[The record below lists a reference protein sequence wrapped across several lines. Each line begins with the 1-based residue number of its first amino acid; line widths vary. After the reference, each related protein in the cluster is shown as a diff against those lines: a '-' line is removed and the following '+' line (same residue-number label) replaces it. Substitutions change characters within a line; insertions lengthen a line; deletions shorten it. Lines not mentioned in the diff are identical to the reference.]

1 IEIDLVAAGIGHCV
15 HAQAGA
21 QGSVLVVFDEVQEAV
36 IDVGHAHQ
44 RGGGARAIE
53 FLLLGMLRG
62 ELRDRF
68 GQRRVAR
75 CNRGRQRDQRDLLLR
90 KSRRAALAQRR
101 FEVEAKILGIVGQA
115 GLDAVKTH
123 DVLRYQM
130 KVAAGLLPPP
140 WAPRRWR
147 GIGAGCTRTPYAAF
161 RVSSPLVQLHGHSSS
176 VCSASRTRN
185 TSAGLRPTEPSVTYT
200 KRITPSGSTRNAA
213 RLATPSSSRMP
224 RARVRSLLMSAS
236 IGNGRSRRSLWSLRH
251 AMCTNSESVLAARI
265 WQSRSLNWLSRSA
278 KPLISVGHTKVK
290 SFGKKHTHVPL
301 PLY

>member
-90 KSRRAALAQRR
+90 KSRRATLAQHRL
-101 FEVEAKILGIVGQA
+101 EVEAKVLGVVRQA
-115 GLDAVKTH
+115 GLDAVQTH
-123 DVLRYQM
+123 DDVLRYRGDS
-130 KVAAGLLPPP
+130 K
-140 WAPRRWR
+140 WRRDCSR
-147 GIGAGCTRTPYAAF
+147 RLGRRADGGGIGAGCTGTPYATL
-161 RVSSPLVQLHGHSSS
+161 RVSSPWCQLQGQSSS
-176 VCSASRTRN
+176 VCSASSTRR
-185 TSAGLRPTEPSVTYT
+185 TSAGLRPTDPSVTYT

-236 IGNGRSRRSLWSLRH
+236 IGNGRSRKSLWSLRH

-265 WQSRSLNWLSRSA
+265 WQSRSLNWASRSA

-290 SFGKKHTHVPL
+290 SFG
-301 PLY
+301 